1 MCMLKQSGNDI
12 WQYND
17 IERLYTIIFIYMII
31 FDIMIYDNVFIE
43 GERTYIMLILI
54 IIVTYFDL

>member
-1 MCMLKQSGNDI
+1 
-12 WQYND
+12 
-17 IERLYTIIFIYMII
+17 MII